1 MDTVSI
7 QPIGIIR
14 SPFKELG
21 NMPIQ
26 SVGAQDAEGEVI
38 VEEEFAE
45 GLKDLEGFS
54 HIYLVYHFH
63 RARGIQLQVVPYM
76 DTHKRGVFATR
87 SPLRPA
93 HVGISIVALLGVNGN
108 RLRVAGLDMV
118 DGTPLLDINPYVPQF
133 DYREGATSGWITGS
147 QSNVEGKRSDNRFG

>member
-63 RARGIQLQVVPYM
+63 RARGISAEV
-76 DTHKRGVFATR
+76 
-87 SPLRPA
+87 
-93 HVGISIVALLGVNGN
+93 
-108 RLRVAGLDMV
+108 
-118 DGTPLLDINPYVPQF
+118 
-133 DYREGATSGWITGS
+133 
-147 QSNVEGKRSDNRFG
+147 